1 MTQPAPRHHSRHRAL
16 VLDVDGVLCPLL
28 PVADNADWL
37 TISAGGF
44 DDLVVDRAVVAWL
57 ERIHTTDVDL
67 IVLSTWSD
75 TMLNSLAKA
84 ISPLQYAELISAD
97 GHEDKYDR
105 IAPISRRYPTTVWM
119 DDRLS
124 GRNVSPV
131 HARKTLLQRG
141 IRDTDM
147 RWAMKSLFRD
157 LS

>member
-1 MTQPAPRHHSRHRAL
+1 MTQSAPRHQSRHRAL
-16 VLDVDGVLCPLL
+16 VLDVDGVLCPLP
-28 PVADNADWL
+28 PVANNADWI

-57 ERIHTTDVDL
+57 ERIHTIDADL

-75 TMLNSLAKA
+75 TMLDSLAKA
-84 ISPLQYAELISAD
+84 ITPLQYAELISAD
-97 GHEDKYDR
+97 GHEDKYDQ
-105 IAPISRRYPTTVWM
+105 IALISRRYPTTVWM

-131 HARKTLLQRG
+131 HARKTLPQRG

-157 LS
+157 PS